1 MKPLPLLLSLLLL
14 ACATPRALRPPEGT
28 DWRARLGGL
37 RTKQGKPLLARRDI
51 DRLQLAGA
59 HYADVATLLA
69 MHRPDGPPVFDGP
82 SLVWYLEQRGTPDYA
97 RHLLG
102 RPGYRFTGYQIAA
115 LWARDCTTDWVD
127 ALTGGNAGTPWFTPQ
142 ELPDYA
148 DAGGT
153 ADYAAQASRA
163 LGGYSADLSGRHLV
177 RLLRLGVSPY
187 QLRLYAVLRNN
198 GDGPLFGRTEH
209 LVRYLE
215 AGGTLGYADSLRCF
229 DGRSLYRFRQ
239 LGLSAAEA
247 LSFTDSPR
255 PNAVVLFARADY
267 NDEFENAASL
277 RLFRAVHREYDVYV
291 RLIGGE
297 EEVDPALRAV
307 PDVELLW
314 IAGHGWKGSI
324 LLNDGDDPYDETQL
338 LDTTDA
344 ELAGTL
350 ATLASDAT
358 VFLDAC
364 YTDAPRDGMV
374 NLADYVRSLAPG
386 RTVVAADY
394 LFTHDDVVVRSLA
407 PLRLEFRRRD

>member
-1 MKPLPLLLSLLLL
+1 MQ
-14 ACATPRALRPPEGT
+14 
-28 DWRARLGGL
+28 ARL
-37 RTKQGKPLLARRDI
+37 
-51 DRLQLAGA
+51 
-59 HYADVATLLA
+59 V
-69 MHRPDGPPVFDGP
+69 PP
-82 SLVWYLEQRGTPDYA
+82 A
-97 RHLLG
+97 
-102 RPGYRFTGYQIAA
+102 
-115 LWARDCTTDWVD
+115 
-127 ALTGGNAGTPWFTPQ
+127 
-142 ELPDYA
+142 ELPDYGRC
-148 DAGGT
+148 GGT

-163 LGGYSADLSGRHLV
+163 LGATAQISPADTSSVCSGWACRLSAAAVRGAAQKRRRTVVRANGAPRALPRSRRH
-177 RLLRLGVSPY
+177 
-187 QLRLYAVLRNN
+187 
-198 GDGPLFGRTEH
+198 
-209 LVRYLE
+209 
-215 AGGTLGYADSLRCF
+215 AGLCDSLRCF

-386 RTVVAADY
+386 RTVVAADTF
-394 LFTHDDVVVRSLA
+394 LRTTTWVVRSLA